1 MQSHL
6 QTSSFAPPIH
16 SSDHALHLENRV
28 QCGNIVFRQQTVAHN
43 PLLVLSNL
51 TGTGKVDRNQLYR
64 LIQFSFVRTGCFI
77 VLQSL
82 VG

>member
-28 QCGNIVFRQQTVAHN
+28 HRENIVFRQQTVAHD
-43 PLLVLSNL
+43 PVLVLSNI
-51 TGTGKVDRNQLYR
+51 TETGKVDRNQLYR
-64 LIQFSFVRTGCFI
+64 LIQFSFVHAGCYI